1 MLEEWFDPNE
11 FEDFVREVEELQERV
26 VSLQTRRKMARIAR
40 KTAKKRARVRK
51 RKEKF
56 RKTPA
61 QIKTKAEKQ
70 AKGFLRKKMLGGAKW
85 SDLSITARAQIDKRL
100 EKKSATVKKIAKK
113 LLPKV
118 KVAERERIQKLRQ
131 KTPGQPSGSV
141 KEERKPRATFKG
153 TAVAKAK
160 ERTEKEVSQIKSR
173 ISQVQQKIDAEK
185 SLGKIKTQKS
195 AAKRKRED
203 AERKIE
209 QSRKRIAALRSRLKK
224 EEHGAGDEGTG
235 ELLQTY
241 MRMTPGEKNGIS
253 RKKKNKK
260 K

>member
-1 MLEEWFDPNE
+1 VLEEWFDPNE

-56 RKTPA
+56 KKTSA

-70 AKGFLRKKMLGGAKW
+70 AKGLLRKKMLGGAKW
-85 SDLSITARAQIDKRL
+85 STLSITARAQIDKRL
-100 EKKSATVKKIAKK
+100 EKKSAAVKKIAKK

-118 KVAERERIQKLRQ
+118 KAAERERIQKLRQ

-141 KEERKPRATFKG
+141 EEERKSRATFKG
-153 TAVAKAK
+153 AAVAKAK
-160 ERTEKEVSQIKSR
+160 ERTKKEVDAIKAK
-173 ISQVQQKIDAEK
+173 IAKTKEKIDATK
-185 SLGKIKTQKS
+185 SLSSLQTPRD
-195 AAKRKRED
+195 AARENRKR
-203 AERKIE
+203 AEQDIE
-209 QSRKRIAALRSRLKK
+209 RSRSRIAALRSRLKK
-224 EEHGAGDEGTG
+224 EEHGAGDEGTD

-241 MRMTPGEKNGIS
+241 MRKTPGEKNGTS